1 MPNHGPG
8 RGLGSAIRSEL
19 AARGVDA
26 DRYHGADACFNGPP
40 HCDDFCTVGTDA
52 IADETVTK
60 SSNTSVV
67 IPEFTCASGVLT
79 CVEAC
84 IPALRRYAVALLRN
98 RQDVDDLVQECLVR
112 ALDKLHTWRD
122 DADVRPWL
130 FAIMHNVF
138 INALRRAKARPN
150 GEPMDET
157 HETAMTM
164 HGNQESYL
172 EWQDTLRALNQLPIE
187 QRTIILLVSVEDL
200 SYAEAAHV
208 LDIPVGTVMSR
219 LARGRERLRQ
229 LTHNCA
235 VRSRAHPPGD
245 A

>member
-1 MPNHGPG
+1 MPNHDPG
-8 RGLGSAIRSEL
+8 RGLGRAFSSEL
-19 AARGVDA
+19 AAHGSDGHHGVDA
-26 DRYHGADACFNGPP
+26 WVSNPP
-40 HCDDFCTVGTDA
+40 HRDDFGTVGTDT

-60 SSNTSVV
+60 SAHTNVV
-67 IPEFTCASGVLT
+67 IPEFARASGVLI
-79 CVEAC
+79 CIEAC

-98 RQDVDDLVQECLVR
+98 RQDADDLVQDCLVR

-138 INALRRAKARPN
+138 IYELRRAKARPT
-150 GEPMDET
+150 GVPMDET
-157 HETAMTM
+157 HETAMSM
-164 HGNQESYL
+164 HGNQESNL
-172 EWQDTLRALNQLPIE
+172 EWRDTLRALNQLPVE

-208 LDIPVGTVMSR
+208 LDIPIGTVMSR

-235 VRSRAHPPGD
+235 VGSRGHPPAD